1 MADRE
6 RQQHARDAGGGLEPG
21 HDQLRMQ
28 VFLLRSAHFRP
39 DAAPLGWSSRNQPG
53 PSCVGSD
60 GETQLRKSLTK
71 APYRVGLVENQTPS
85 CSGVHKMWNR
95 DGRGAHHRP
104 SGRRTGTDRI
114 RVPGLRVCDQRAFS
128 SRW

>member
-6 RQQHARDAGGGLEPG
+6 PQRHARDAGGGLEPG

-28 VFLLRSAHFRP
+28 VFLLRPAHFRP

-53 PSCVGSD
+53 
-60 GETQLRKSLTK
+60 
-71 APYRVGLVENQTPS
+71 PS